1 MLRCFVGRAAVIA
14 GVLLL
19 AAPSARAQGSIG
31 LHVFGLSY
39 HYQSR
44 TYTDGSGVARWYDQ
58 FNPGLG
64 AEYIV
69 NESSR
74 LLVSGEAGAY
84 RDSKGRR
91 NVFAGPALRVDAGGH
106 LLIGAAVV
114 AMSSKTYGVP
124 VAPLP
129 LVTARWLRAGLTATW
144 IPALSRRESGAVGLF
159 STIYLW
165 QVRKRHGPAS

>member
-1 MLRCFVGRAAVIA
+1 MRCFVRSAGVIA
-14 GVLLL
+14 GVLLF
-19 AAPSARAQGSIG
+19 AAPSARAQGSIAF
-31 LHVFGLSY
+31 HVFGLSY

-44 TYTDGSGVARWYDQ
+44 TYTDGTGVVRRYDQ
-58 FNPGLG
+58 FNPGFG
-64 AEYIV
+64 AEYTV

-74 LLVSGEAGAY
+74 LLVSGEAGEY

-91 NVFAGPALRVDAGGH
+91 NVFAGPALRVDVGGH

-129 LVTARWLRAGLTATW
+129 LVTTRWSRAGLTATW
-144 IPALSRRESGAVGLF
+144 IPALSRQESGAVGLF

-165 QVRKRHGPAS
+165 RVRKHHDPAS